1 MITQQDMEKVI
12 AQVNSI
18 LANMHERIEALENEV
33 VELKAPAKRTGR
45 SRRLDSEATTN

>member
-18 LANMHERIEALENEV
+18 LASMHERIEKLERQAAEEKPV
-33 VELKAPAKRTGR
+33 KRMGR
-45 SRRLDSEATTN
+45 PRKVDSEVTTN